1 MRAGIG
7 RELDK
12 RRPKE
17 ICWIADESK
26 KMLMPMRFDALS
38 DDGKPARV
46 ESRRAS
52 RNDDDEERKK

>member
-1 MRAGIG
+1 
-7 RELDK
+7 
-12 RRPKE
+12 
-17 ICWIADESK
+17 
-26 KMLMPMRFDALS
+26 MLMPMRFDALS